1 MIYRLSWCWMGL
13 LSTVI
18 FTVWLDLGADIFA
31 WCEARANAGAN
42 VALTL
47 STDGCASPG
56 DTRPRWWSCHRVACC
71 SAVPSCLRSHPFIWS
86 VWSETED
93 FKACHQCSSNLLGYD
108 RYLGFIT
115 QRRSFVSIFASLCEL
130 LYSWCAFGSP
140 IHLISVLSQYF
151 CLRFFCLKIHE
162 KIYDRGLRYVIII
175 LILGN
180 KLHSH
185 LRKHMTQLSLSIKSL
200 KFVLQKR
207 SL

>member
-31 WCEARANAGAN
+31 WREARANAGAN

-115 QRRSFVSIFASLCEL
+115 QRRSFVSILSTALWAAVL
-130 LYSWCAFGSP
+130 LMCIRKSDSSYLSFIP
-140 IHLISVLSQYF
+140 IFLSKVLLSEDPRENIWQRAKVCDYYF
-151 CLRFFCLKIHE
+151 NF
-162 KIYDRGLRYVIII
+162 
-175 LILGN
+175 
-180 KLHSH
+180 
-185 LRKHMTQLSLSIKSL
+185 RK
-200 KFVLQKR
+200 
-207 SL
+207 